1 MPPNINKKNYRLADM
16 SLSPDDAVPYPDP
29 DETAEVIED
38 RIDMAEFGTV
48 LHVREWRGSD
58 DTVEQFALMLN
69 VSPEHE
75 AYNRCRQLKGGM
87 ANFEQVRRTDTWH
100 STIHSHQ
107 YFIDCDEC
115 DWQLHTKLVGGVHK
129 DESRRVV
136 HGTFQKHYYEMWY
149 PFVYL
154 ERWEAGKQ

>member
-69 VSPEHE
+69 VTPEHE

-100 STIHSHQ
+100 STIMRCCIRLST
-107 YFIDCDEC
+107 
-115 DWQLHTKLVGGVHK
+115 LSVGRPVNNERSEKTTLQRAYGGCATV
-129 DESRRVV
+129 S
-136 HGTFQKHYYEMWY
+136 
-149 PFVYL
+149 FVP
-154 ERWEAGKQ
+154 